1 MDSAAD
7 DHGSDDK
14 TTGLVDPDPWRRLL
28 HRWLVEYNPLY
39 LLSATL
45 VLGGVTVVSRGLAQ
59 EGSLYGQLGVAAI
72 AEVYAWSLVGGAA
85 LLVRIGLRRPA
96 VLLAL
101 LTALYQGDLT
111 LHTETCAFLGG
122 VGLPAS
128 VAWVLIFVAKLYGL
142 AWALRLRLSRSAVGV
157 ATLGAVGLAAMPHL
171 GYHVGAQVTN
181 QIVGLWVFALGA
193 AALYTVREVR
203 SLDPLESWGRTVLR
217 RTTRATWVMWAILL
231 LLHFWFWHR
240 EFRLDMSA
248 VVLAVLMLS
257 TRWLRGELG
266 VWTVVAATLAFT
278 ALCLPAFLST
288 ACLMAAA
295 TLALRAYRSP
305 RVVVHT
311 AGNVSPSGPY
321 RTPGVSDQAPVE
333 QTFRLTF
340 ERAAPAA
347 WARLIA
353 GSMLGLYLFFA
364 TLGWSGGSW
373 PEMTV
378 VLEGML
384 ALAAVVAHR
393 FHRRP
398 VVFVPMAAVYGAW
411 TLRALPVPQTL
422 LQWGGVTVASGFA
435 LLALSLAF
443 AWSFR
448 HDAARLGRAGA
459 SPSGQ
464 PR

>member
-39 LLSATL
+39 LLSAML

-142 AWALRLRLSRSAVGV
+142 AWALRLRLSRSALGV

-171 GYHVGAQVTN
+171 GYHLGAHMTN
-181 QIVGLWVFALGA
+181 QAVGLWVFALGA
-193 AALYTVREVR
+193 AALYTVREVW
-203 SLDPLESWGRTVLR
+203 SLDPLDSWGRTVLR
-217 RTTRATWVMWAILL
+217 RTTSATWVMWAVILL
-231 LLHFWFWHR
+231 LHLWFWHR
-240 EFRLDMSA
+240 EFRLDMPA

-257 TRWLRGELG
+257 TRWVRGELG
-266 VWTVVAATLAFT
+266 VWTVVAATLAFM
-278 ALCLPAFLST
+278 AICHPAYLSI

-295 TLALRAYRSP
+295 TLALRAYRLP

-311 AGNVSPSGPY
+311 AGNVSPTGPY
-321 RTPGVSDQAPVE
+321 RTPGVSDQASVE

-378 VLEGML
+378 VLEAIL

-398 VVFVPMAAVYGAW
+398 VAFVPVAAVYGAW
-411 TLRALPVPQTL
+411 TLRVLPVPQTL
-422 LQWGGVTVASGFA
+422 LQWGAVTVGSGFG

-443 AWSFR
+443 AWTSR
-448 HDAARLGRAGA
+448 HVSARSGLAGA
-459 SPSGQ
+459 SPRGQ

>member
-1 MDSAAD
+1 
-7 DHGSDDK
+7 
-14 TTGLVDPDPWRRLL
+14 L

-39 LLSATL
+39 LLSAML

-101 LTALYQGDLT
+101 LTALYQADLT
-111 LHTETCAFLGG
+111 LHTETSAFLGG

-142 AWALRLRLSRSAVGV
+142 AWALRLRLSRSALGV
-157 ATLGAVGLAAMPHL
+157 ATLGAAGLAAMPHL
-171 GYHVGAQVTN
+171 GYHLGARLTN
-181 QIVGLWVFALGA
+181 PIVGLWVFALGA

-203 SLDPLESWGRTVLR
+203 SLDPLDSWGRTVLR
-217 RTTRATWVMWAILL
+217 RTTRATWVMWAVILL
-231 LLHFWFWHR
+231 LHLWFWHR
-240 EFRLDMSA
+240 EFRLDLVMIVPA
-248 VVLAVLMLS
+248 ALLLS
-257 TRWLRGELG
+257 TRWVRGELG
-266 VWTVVAATLAFT
+266 VWMVVAATLAFS
-278 ALCLPAFLST
+278 AICLPAYLSI

-311 AGNVSPSGPY
+311 AENVSPSGPY
-321 RTPGVSDQAPVE
+321 RTPGVSDQAPVD

-347 WARLIA
+347 WARLLA

-364 TLGWSGGSW
+364 TLGWSGGSL

-378 VLEGML
+378 VLEAIL

-393 FHRRP
+393 VSRRP
-398 VVFVPMAAVYGAW
+398 VVFVPVAVVYGAW
-411 TLRALPVPQTL
+411 ALRVLPVPQTP
-422 LQWGGVTVASGFA
+422 LQWGTVTVVSGFA

-443 AWSFR
+443 AWTSR
-448 HDAARLGRAGA
+448 HASARTGLAGA
-459 SPSGQ
+459 SPRGQ

>member
-39 LLSATL
+39 LLSAML

-101 LTALYQGDLT
+101 LTALYQADLT

-128 VAWVLIFVAKLYGL
+128 VAWALIFVAKLYGL
-142 AWALRLRLSRSAVGV
+142 AWALRLRLPRSAVGV
-157 ATLGAVGLAAMPHL
+157 ATLGAAGLAAMPHL
-171 GYHVGAQVTN
+171 GYHVGAHATN
-181 QIVGLWVFALGA
+181 PIVGLWVFALGA
-193 AALYTVREVR
+193 AALHTVREVR
-203 SLDPLESWGRTVLR
+203 SLDPLDSWGRTVLR
-217 RTTRATWVMWAILL
+217 RTTRATWVTWAVLL
-231 LLHFWFWHR
+231 LLHLWFWNR
-240 EFRLDMSA
+240 EFRID
-248 VVLAVLMLS
+248 VLVLVPAALLLS
-257 TRWLRGELG
+257 TRWVRGELG
-266 VWTVVAATLAFT
+266 VWTVTAATLVFSAI
-278 ALCLPAFLST
+278 CLPAYLPV

-311 AGNVSPSGPY
+311 VGHVSPSGPY
-321 RTPGVSDQAPVE
+321 RTPGVDEQAPAE
-333 QTFRLTF
+333 QIFRLTF
-340 ERAAPAA
+340 DRAAPAVR
-347 WARLIA
+347 ARLLT
-353 GSMLGLYLFFA
+353 GSMLGLYLCFA

-373 PEMTV
+373 PEMSV
-378 VLEGML
+378 VLEVAL
-384 ALAAVVAHR
+384 ALAAVVAYR
-393 FHRRP
+393 FTRRP
-398 VVFVPMAAVYGAW
+398 TVFVPVAAVYGAW
-411 TLRALPVPQTL
+411 TLRALPVPQTP
-422 LQWGGVTVASGFA
+422 LQWGTVTVVSGFA

-443 AWSFR
+443 AWSSR
-448 HDAARLGRAGA
+448 HASARSGLAGA
-459 SPSGQ
+459 SPRGQ

>member
-1 MDSAAD
+1 M
-7 DHGSDDK
+7 
-14 TTGLVDPDPWRRLL
+14 

-39 LLSATL
+39 LLSAML

-101 LTALYQGDLT
+101 LTALYQADLT
-111 LHTETCAFLGG
+111 LHTETSAFLAG

-142 AWALRLRLSRSAVGV
+142 AWALRLRLSRSALGV
-157 ATLGAVGLAAMPHL
+157 ATLGAAGLAAVPHL
-171 GYHVGAQVTN
+171 GYHLGARMTN
-181 QIVGLWVFALGA
+181 PIVGLWVFALGA

-203 SLDPLESWGRTVLR
+203 SLDPLDSWGRTVLR
-217 RTTRATWVMWAILL
+217 RATRATWAMWAVILL
-231 LLHFWFWHR
+231 LHLWFWHR
-240 EFRLDMSA
+240 EFRLDML
-248 VVLAVLMLS
+248 VLVPAALLLS
-257 TRWLRGELG
+257 TRWVRGELG
-266 VWTVVAATLAFT
+266 VWTVTAATLSFA
-278 ALCLPAFLST
+278 AICLQAYLPI
-288 ACLMAAA
+288 ACLMAAVA
-295 TLALRAYRSP
+295 LALRAYRSP
-305 RVVVHT
+305 RVVVHI
-311 AGNVSPSGPY
+311 AGHVSASGPY
-321 RTPGVSDQAPVE
+321 RTPGVDGQPPVE

-340 ERAAPAA
+340 DRAAPGAR
-347 WARLIA
+347 ARLLA

-378 VLEGML
+378 ALEVAL

-393 FHRRP
+393 FTRRP
-398 VVFVPMAAVYGAW
+398 VVFVPVAAVYGAW
-411 TLRALPVPQTL
+411 TLRALPVPQTP
-422 LQWGGVTVASGFA
+422 LQWGTVAVVSGFA

-443 AWSFR
+443 AWGSR
-448 HDAARLGRAGA
+448 YACARAGLA
-459 SPSGQ
+459 GVSPRGQ